1 MNETAPT
8 LCPRCRGTG
17 FEIHTRDDGVSAAT
31 PCECSRRDQGDRLIR
46 GASIPRR
53 YEHCS
58 LETFEII
65 DLKTEKGSG
74 QRVGDPDALR
84 IAREWVERW
93 PVNVEHGIFFLGP
106 PGTGKTHLAVG
117 IAREL
122 ASRKGTRVRFHEQ
135 RELLKA
141 LQGTFDAGASATS
154 SEVLAPIN
162 EVELLILDDVGAGRT
177 TAWAR
182 EVLHDIITHRYNE
195 KLPMIMTSNHEI
207 GEDGGAATASD
218 GGALTL
224 KDRLG
229 EALMSRIYE
238 MCLLVPVRGHDY
250 RRHIRN
256 ARHHF

>member
-1 MNETAPT
+1 MNETAPIT
-8 LCPRCRGTG
+8 CPRCRGTG
-17 FEIHTRDDGVSAAT
+17 FEIRTRDDGVSAAVS
-31 PCECSRRDQGDRLIR
+31 CECNRRDQAERLIR
-46 GASIPRR
+46 EASIPRR

-65 DLKTEKGSG
+65 DLKTDKGAA
-74 QRVGDPDALR
+74 QRVGDPGALR
-84 IAREWVERW
+84 IARDWVERW
-93 PVNVEHGIFFLGP
+93 PVHVEHGIFFLGP

-122 ASRKGTRVRFHEQ
+122 AAKKGARIRFHEQ

-141 LQGTFDAGASATS
+141 LQGTFDAGAAATS

-177 TAWAR
+177 TPWAR

-195 KLPMIMTSNHEI
+195 TLPMIMTSNLET
-207 GEDGGAATASD
+207 GEDGGGTAGSD
-218 GGALTL
+218 ASALTL
-224 KDRLG
+224 RDRLG

-238 MCLLVPVRGHDY
+238 MCLLVPVQGHDY